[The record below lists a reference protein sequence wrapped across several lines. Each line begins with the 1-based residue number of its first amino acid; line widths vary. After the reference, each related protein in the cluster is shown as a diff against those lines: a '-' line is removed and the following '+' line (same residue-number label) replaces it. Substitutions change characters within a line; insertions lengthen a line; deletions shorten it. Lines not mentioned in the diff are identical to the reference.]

1 MSCRSSL
8 AAAATA
14 SRWEA
19 HGITLQEP
27 LTCDVCHACIF
38 LKCVVLQ
45 GLLRGRFL
53 RNGALPVEE
62 ERPPSVA
69 ARELGQLMQSHRT
82 LTLRLAFLPITNPMV
97 I

>member
-1 MSCRSSL
+1 
-8 AAAATA
+8 
-14 SRWEA
+14 
-19 HGITLQEP
+19 
-27 LTCDVCHACIF
+27 
-38 LKCVVLQ
+38 
-45 GLLRGRFL
+45 L

-82 LTLRLAFLPITNPMV
+82 LTLRLAFLPIANPMV